1 MKKIIFS
8 CFLLIYLNAAA
19 QTTIIDT
26 SFIIVPDTI
35 LDLNSSGL
43 NSNNQ
48 NNFVSNYTPLAS
60 IITDPFLGGAANAQ
74 IVKDSWVYSGCVNT
88 TTYIGHFINVRED
101 YDIKSIEESIS
112 VIDVSSQVQSIID
125 NHVISDGYPTI
136 LYFPKGTYF
145 FGING
150 IKLNGTNN
158 NKNNIIIK
166 GDVGSNLLPCKTEF
180 FFQFQGM
187 LGYHDATIKM
197 NNTYNC
203 GIEDIIIN
211 RHDYGWKTSN
221 SNGIEIINSSNC
233 WVKGVESINCIKNH
247 ILLHNSQNITIS
259 GCYFNDTQYRG
270 DGGEGYGV
278 LLQGTT
284 HFCLIEDNY
293 FYNLRHAIV
302 LQHFPHQNVIS
313 YNFAYSSKGSVPVL
327 GTIDLPDLS
336 FHGRHDNNY
345 AGPSWN
351 LLEGNKFK
359 ELKFDMSHK
368 SNGPYNTFFRSYAS
382 YFSVSYFYIDDG
394 TIYTPNENQYKQNVV
409 GSHTPD
415 LSNTDL
421 ASLGLYLCPDF
432 ICFGI
437 DGTSFWANNHFSY
450 YRTSKPDFLTNW
462 PFNPLT
468 DVNGAQVRSFPG
480 NVKVKYEGWDKY
492 NICDLNITSNKNWDN
507 EKIIRNKKI
516 VVHANA
522 TLTLTNCFL
531 KLPKNGSIIVKQG
544 GKLIIDASI
553 IIGSHGC
560 EDAYYNWEGITVE
573 GDKTKSQF
581 DLTKHGVVEL
591 KNNSII
597 HSAITGIKTK
607 DINNPNLGGGIIKAY
622 NSNFINNQVSIKL
635 NPYQNKSITGSNFFD
650 LSSIKKCTFAIN
662 NEYKNPTI
670 YPFNCFVELN
680 SINGI
685 DIKGCSFRNM
695 RPDIAADFSN
705 AGIGIK
711 STESDFTVDNFINQS
726 EFYNLQYG
734 IKSISTNLLK
744 HFMVKNTYFEN
755 NFHGIYSYNSYNNWF
770 TGNTFK
776 IPDYY
781 VPGTN
786 NSVFSAYGLYLDHC
800 SDYIVEGN
808 SFNKLDYL
816 TNATYGLI
824 INESG
829 AKNNTVYNNFFQN
842 MSKASTQA
850 QGLNRN
856 NPSSNEVSGLQILCN
871 TYSVN
876 QKDIVIAPY
885 DPFNSSVDG
894 IAKYQGA
901 YAATSTVIDLLKP
914 AGNIFTNLGPTSHDL
929 TDIKN
934 GCTNLTYFHHQS
946 FNYDDIWVPIYS
958 NQSPVVYK
966 ANTNA
971 NFPTDKTLACPGR
984 ALQTNSTEP
993 ILFNN
998 VQLTNLFNQKSAQV
1012 NSSKLIYNLWVDGG
1026 NTEGLK
1032 QDIKLA
1038 LPWESYVLYNDLL
1051 INSPKLSEEVLVDA
1065 IKREDVLS
1073 PLMLKLILLANP
1085 HAVRSER
1092 VWEALNSR
1100 VNPLPE
1106 TMIDE
1111 IRQGLEVSSQIETL
1125 QADISYY
1132 ENEQK
1137 SFFNLLKQSYLSDTT
1152 GNGMQNL
1159 IQLLSS
1165 QNDIESSYELIFAKV
1180 LSEDYEG
1187 AAITLSLIE
1196 NKINAELQP
1205 EELDR
1210 FEKMNSILPI
1220 IISVSIGNSTWNTIS
1235 ESDKNVL
1242 INLSES
1248 DRGITGAIATA
1259 ARLKFDSLFVY
1270 QEPIYIINDNLLK
1283 MANGKKITKIQSD
1296 VFRVYP
1302 NPANDYIELFYNFNM
1317 GSGNLHLIIS
1327 DALGKNILEKIL
1339 NAESNQ
1345 LLLSI
1350 KDFAKGN
1357 YFCTLYNNGKQ
1368 LKTIKFVKQ

>member
-8 CFLLIYLNAAA
+8 CFLLIYINAAT

-26 SFIIVPDTI
+26 SFLIVPDTI
-35 LDLNSSGL
+35 LDMNSFGL

-60 IITDPFLGGAANAQ
+60 IITDPFFGGAVNAQ
-74 IVKDSWVYSGCVNT
+74 NVKNSWIYSGSVNIP
-88 TTYIGHFINVRED
+88 YIGRFINVREE
-101 YDIKSIEESIS
+101 YDIKSIEETNTIM
-112 VIDVSSQVQSIID
+112 DVSGNLQNII
-125 NHVISDGYPTI
+125 NSPLLNDGLLTI
-136 LYFPKGTYF
+136 IYFPKGTYF
-145 FGING
+145 FGSG
-150 IKLNGTNN
+150 ITLKS
-158 NKNNIIIK
+158 NIIIK
-166 GDVGSNLLPCKTEF
+166 GDGGSFLMPCKTEF
-180 FFQFQGM
+180 YFQFQGM
-187 LGYHDATIKM
+187 LGYHGATIKM

-211 RHDYGWKTSN
+211 RHDYGWKTSS
-221 SNGIEIINSSNC
+221 SNGIEINNSTNC

-247 ILLHNSQNITIS
+247 VLLENSQYITIS

-284 HFCLIEDNY
+284 HFCLVEDNY

-313 YNFAYSSKGSVPVL
+313 YNYAYSSKGSVQVL

-336 FHGRHDNNY
+336 FHGRHNNNY

-351 LLEGNKFK
+351 LLEGNIFK

-468 DVNGAQVRSFPG
+468 DVNGAQVRSLPG

-507 EKIIRNKKI
+507 VKIIRNKKI
-516 VVHANA
+516 VVHANT

-544 GKLIIDASI
+544 GKLIIDAST

-573 GDKTKSQF
+573 GDRTKSQF

-597 HSAITGIKTK
+597 HSAITGINTK

-622 NSNFINNQVSIKL
+622 NSSFINNQISIKL
-635 NPYQNKSITGSNFFD
+635 NPYQNKSISGYNSID
-650 LSSIKKCTFAIN
+650 LSTIKNCTFAIN
-662 NEYKNPTI
+662 YEYKNPLI

-685 DIKGCSFRNM
+685 EIKGCNFRNM

-711 STESDFTVDNFINQS
+711 SNESDFTVDNYINQS

-755 NFHGIYSYNSYNNWF
+755 NLHGIYSYNSYNNWF

-786 NSVFSAYGLYLDHC
+786 NTVFSAYGLYLDHC

-808 SFNKLDYL
+808 TFNKLEYL

-829 AKNNTVYNNFFQN
+829 ANNNTVYNNSFQN
-842 MSKASTQA
+842 IEYAASQMQGKNKAIPTA
-850 QGLNRN
+850 TIP
-856 NPSSNEVSGLQILCN
+856 NPPLTGIQILCN
-871 TYSVN
+871 DYSGN
-876 QKDIVIAPY
+876 KQDISIVPVVHGGGISIFQGTAA
-885 DPFNSSVDG
+885 FGNSLEER
-894 IAKYQGA
+894 K
-901 YAATSTVIDLLKP
+901 KP
-914 AGNIFTNLGPTSHDL
+914 AGNTFSKFGPTSTDYTDL
-929 TDIKN
+929 KN
-934 GCTNLTYFHHQS
+934 GGANLYYYHHAGSTTN
-946 FNYDDIWVPIYS
+946 IWVPEFC
-958 NQSPVVYK
+958 NDEPVINKV
-966 ANTNA
+966 A
-971 NFPTDKTLACPGR
+971 TLAIRTNKEETCPGI
-984 ALQTNSTEP
+984 ALQTGSNFPYEPLQLNSIIQQKTA
-993 ILFNN
+993 
-998 VQLTNLFNQKSAQV
+998 QLNT
-1012 NSSKLIYNLWVDGG
+1012 SKLIYSLWVDNG
-1026 NTEGLK
+1026 NTEGLRH
-1032 QDIKLA
+1032 DIKISA
-1038 LPWESYVLYNDLL
+1038 SWDAFDLYNELL
-1051 INSPKLSEEVLVDA
+1051 LGSPKLSEEVLIDA
-1065 IKREDVLS
+1065 IKREDVLT

-1085 HAVRSER
+1085 QSTRSDR
-1092 VWEALNSR
+1092 VWEALLNRS
-1100 VNPLPE
+1100 NPLPE
-1106 TMIDE
+1106 AWIDE
-1111 IRQGLEVSSQIETL
+1111 IKQGLEVISPIENM

-1132 ENEQK
+1132 ASERNTYM
-1137 SFFNLLKQSYLSDTT
+1137 NLLKQCYLSDTT
-1152 GNGMQNL
+1152 ETGMQEY
-1159 IQLLSS
+1159 ISLLDNE
-1165 QNDIESSYELIFAKV
+1165 NDIESKYELVFAKIGNQ
-1180 LSEDYEG
+1180 DYEG
-1187 AAITLSLIE
+1187 ALLSLTAIE
-1196 NKINAELQP
+1196 AMIDNEMQP
-1205 EELDR
+1205 EEADR
-1210 FEKMNSILPI
+1210 YAKMTYLLPVLISIETTHPKWGEL
-1220 IISVSIGNSTWNTIS
+1220 S
-1235 ESDKNVL
+1235 EDNRNLL
-1242 INLSES
+1242 INLSET
-1248 DRGITGAIATA
+1248 DNTITGSLATSS
-1259 ARLKFDSLFVY
+1259 RMSLDTSFVY
-1270 QEPIYIINDNLLK
+1270 EEPIYMPSNKPLK
-1283 MANGKKITKIQSD
+1283 MALPKKGKTAIANEKQIKIS
-1296 VFRVYP
+1296 P
-1302 NPANDYIELFYNFNM
+1302 NPATDYIAIECNTEGFCN
-1317 GSGNLHLIIS
+1317 NLRLHIS
-1327 DALGKNILEKIL
+1327 DAMGKTVLEKELGKAQQIIDIRE
-1339 NAESNQ
+1339 
-1345 LLLSI
+1345 
-1350 KDFAKGN
+1350 FAKGN
-1357 YFCTLYNNGKQ
+1357 YYCTVYNNNKP
-1368 LKTIKFVKQ
+1368 LHSVKFIKK